1 MPYRQLQPREL
12 VFREGD
18 MGDVAYIIES
28 GRVEILKHAD
38 HGEVPL
44 AILDSGEILGETAL
58 IEPGSPR
65 SATAR
70 AIEPVKLQVI
80 SPDDFQVLFGECPP
94 ALIAIM
100 KKLMLRLRQQNARVA
115 ARERATVLLD
125 AEINQV
131 TVQPGSDAMIG
142 KFEPITVS
150 IANFPFSIGGYASGE
165 RPGPHQLNLECF
177 EQPMIISPHHAN
189 LEQGDDGIYFVDQGS
204 RFGTLVNNQPI
215 GRGKP
220 AFKAPIVPG
229 ENRILLGG
237 PHSPYA
243 LLLMAS

>member
-1 MPYRQLQPREL
+1 MAHRQLQTREI

-18 MGDVAYIIES
+18 IGDLAYIIES

-44 AILDSGEILGETAL
+44 AILDAGEILGETAL

-70 AIEPVKLQVI
+70 AIEPCRLQVI
-80 SPDDFQVLFGECPP
+80 SPEDFQVLFGECPP

-100 KKLMLRLRQQNARVA
+100 KKLMSRLRIQNARIA
-115 ARERATVLLD
+115 AKERATVRLD

-131 TVQPGSDAMIG
+131 TIQPGSDAMMG
-142 KFEPITVS
+142 KFEPVTVS
-150 IANFPFSIGGYASGE
+150 VANFPYSIGGYESGQT
-165 RPGPHQLNLECF
+165 PGQQQLNLECF
-177 EQPMIISPHHAN
+177 ENPILVSPHHAN
-189 LEQGDDGIYFVDQGS
+189 LELQEDGLFFVDHGS
-204 RFGTLVNNQPI
+204 RFGSVVNNQAI

-220 AFKAPIVPG
+220 AFKAPLLLG
-229 ENRILLGG
+229 ENRVLLGG
-237 PHSPYA
+237 MQSPYA
-243 LLLMAS
+243 LVLTAS